1 MMRDEGDPQRIPS
14 GRNVSRR
21 TFVKTA
27 GVAGA
32 AVSLAGC
39 TVGGTETSSN
49 SIRWISSNDMAGESA
64 AVKKALREAGMSNDV
79 DLEIVAG
86 PANTDQRQSQ
96 YTRWLSADLEEPALL
111 DMDSGW
117 TLNYVNRKQLLDLN
131 QELEEETLKRINN
144 NYFQASVKTAEG
156 PNGNLYAVPMYVDFG
171 SMLYRKDLVKKAGYS
186 PEKEDWA
193 TKSMHWKKFS
203 KIVADTKRKSGVNY
217 GFGWQG
223 NIYEGLSCCN
233 FNEYMSTWGGAYFGG
248 RDTLLGPVGERPVTV
263 NEEPVVNAVKML
275 KTFIFGPDAPGTL
288 DGYEQISPKAV
299 LSWIEDSSLSPFT
312 AGNMV
317 AIRQW
322 PYAIAAA
329 GAEDALGNKL
339 GVMPMP
345 YATAEKNSEYRNIG
359 GPMAALGGWHIG
371 VNPNTPKK
379 AQAMEVVNALTQP
392 SFQIK
397 LFEILG
403 LLPPNQRLLA
413 TKEAKQIPTVGKYI
427 DTLKVA
433 GENSIPRPASV
444 VWPQESTRIAQ
455 QVHAGMDGSSPPQQ
469 AMDSLQSQLMAIENY
484 NG

>member
-14 GRNVSRR
+14 GRDVSRR

-64 AVKKALREAGMSNDV
+64 AIKKALRNAGMSNDV

-117 TLNYVNRKQLLDLN
+117 ALNFINRDQLLNLSNELPENLLN
-131 QELEEETLKRINN
+131 RINN
-144 NYFQASVKTAEG
+144 KYFSASVNTARG
-156 PNGNLYAVPMYVDFG
+156 DNNDLYAVPMYPDFAT
-171 SMLYRKDLVKKAGYS
+171 MLYRKDLVQQAGYN
-186 PEKEDWA
+186 PEQENWA
-193 TKSMHWKKFS
+193 TESMRWKKFS
-203 KIVADTKRKSGVNY
+203 KVVADTKRQSGVNY
-217 GFGWQG
+217 GFGFQG
-223 NIYEGLSCCN
+223 NIYEGLSCCD
-233 FNEYMSTWGGAYFGG
+233 FNEFMTSWGGAYFGG
-248 RDTLLGPVGERPVTV
+248 RDTLLGPVGDRPVTV
-263 NEEPVVNAVKML
+263 NQEPVVNAIKML
-275 KTFIFGPDAPGTL
+275 KTFVFGSNAPDTL
-288 DGYEQISPKAV
+288 NGYEQISPNAV

-317 AIRQW
+317 ALRNW

-329 GAEDALGNKL
+329 GAEDALGDRL
-339 GVMPMP
+339 GVMPIP
-345 YATAEKNSEYRNIG
+345 YAVTEQQSNFRDIG
-359 GPMAALGGWHIG
+359 GPTAALGGWHIG
-371 VNPNTPKK
+371 VNPNTPQRE
-379 AQAMEVVNALTQP
+379 QAMEVIEALTQP
-392 SFQIK
+392 SFQLE
-397 LFEILG
+397 LFELLG
-403 LLPPNQRLLA
+403 LLPPNQELLN
-413 TKEAKQIPTVGKYI
+413 TRRAKQIPIVGNYI
-427 DTLKVA
+427 ETLQVA
-433 GENSIPRPASV
+433 GRNAIPRPVSV
-444 VWPQESTRIAQ
+444 VWPQQSGKIAQ

-469 AMDSLQSQLMAIENY
+469 AMDTLQSQLTAIENY